1 MKRRRAEPSHRSSL
15 TALLALALAVPAAG
29 FPSACADTQT
39 AAAGGAVQP
48 TTPPSPPSQPLRH
61 PDLEGVELAAELEV
75 TVEAVLIRAAVR
87 NGGERPVVIMAPPG
101 GEGSPLVDAD
111 RDGSVAIRDQVVG
124 AATMTPTAPIAIR
137 ATVLRPGEELRRE
150 ATVARPFVR
159 RWPDGYADPDAA
171 PLPESPAAVR
181 YCLGL
186 AELSLLPGN
195 DAVDA
200 DGGLEVT
207 HGNALALEAQ
217 RLLCT
222 EPVPLPPSPAAPR

>member
-1 MKRRRAEPSHRSSL
+1 MKRSRAQLSHRSSL

-29 FPSACADTQT
+29 ISSACADTRT

-61 PDLEGVELAAELEV
+61 PDLEGVELTAELEV
-75 TVEAVLIRAAVR
+75 TAESVVVRAAVR
-87 NGGERPVVIMAPPG
+87 NGGEQPVVIMAPPG
-101 GEGSPLVDAD
+101 DEGSPLVAAD
-111 RDGSVAIRDQVVG
+111 SDGTVAIRDQVVG
-124 AATMTPTAPIAIR
+124 AATMTPTAPIALR

-150 ATVARPFVR
+150 ATVARPFTR
-159 RWPDGYADPDAA
+159 RWPAGYRDPDAA
-171 PLPESPAAVR
+171 ALPESPAAVR
-181 YCLGL
+181 YCLGV

-200 DGGLEVT
+200 DGRLEVA
-207 HGNALALEAQ
+207 HGNTLALEAQ

-222 EPVPLPPSPAAPR
+222 EPVPLPLSPAALR